1 MVDRETVIADD
12 PQRPPGLTTVWPEP
26 FKLHANAL
34 AKGGTL
40 STLQRGFKRLQRA
53 LGPGG
58 LIVAI
63 IAVVLALGA
72 GAYAASGGLTGK
84 QKEEVKKIARKFAGR
99 NGANGAAGPAGP
111 GGQPGAAGAQG
122 ATGQPDTSNFY
133 DKAGADSRF
142 AQINPTTASQGAIY
156 TNDVIISPAD
166 GTTPT
171 PVLTLPGGFTV
182 DCLSNGTNSSRV
194 QVVGTS
200 PWSGNV
206 LYNEGATMI
215 NAGVGNAVGGTA
227 IFGVSAYGTARY
239 QIMDSA
245 GATPPTRLW
254 TITVTIIRGAS
265 TGITGGPYCNAE
277 AIAGPA

>member
-1 MVDRETVIADD
+1 MFRTS
-12 PQRPPGLTTVWPEP
+12 
-26 FKLHANAL
+26 F
-34 AKGGTL
+34 
-40 STLQRGFKRLQRA
+40 SRLQRA

-58 LIVAI
+58 LIVATV
-63 IAVVLALGA
+63 AVVLALGA
-72 GAYAASGGLTGK
+72 GAYAAGGGLTGK
-84 QKEEVKKIARKFAGR
+84 QKQEVKSIARKFAGQK
-99 NGANGAAGPAGP
+99 GADGAAGPSGPAGS
-111 GGQPGAAGAQG
+111 PGATGATG

-133 DKAGADSRF
+133 DKATADSHF
-142 AQINPTTASQGAIY
+142 VQTNPAGGFQGAVY

-171 PVLTLPGGFTV
+171 PVLALPGGFTV
-182 DCLSNGTNSSRV
+182 DCYSNGTNNSLV
-194 QVVGTS
+194 KVIGTS

-206 LYNEGATMI
+206 QYNEGSTFFS
-215 NAGVGNAVGGTA
+215 AGVGNTVGGGA
-227 IFGVSAYGTARY
+227 LFGASAYGTARY
-239 QIMDSA
+239 QIMDTA